1 MDLSFFRRAEQRFSS
16 RAPARLDFGML
27 VATLRTRHAA
37 GPASSLRADASI
49 PAPSFCDP
57 IAEILLAGPA
67 WREAVAAQR
76 GCFNPA
82 FAGQGARSRQLR

>member
-1 MDLSFFRRAEQRFSS
+1 MDLSFFRRAEQRFAS

-27 VATLRTRHAA
+27 VAALRSQREACPAA
-37 GPASSLRADASI
+37 PARTSPPAARVAD
-49 PAPSFCDP
+49 PV
-57 IAEILLAGPA
+57 AEILLAGPA

-82 FAGQGARSRQLR
+82 FARQGAVN

>member
-1 MDLSFFRRAEQRFSS
+1 MDLSFFRRAEQRFAS

-27 VATLRTRHAA
+27 VATLRTQRDSAPAA
-37 GPASSLRADASI
+37 SARAAAS
-49 PAPSFCDP
+49 APESPFADP

-67 WREAVAAQR
+67 WREAVAVQR

-82 FAGQGARSRQLR
+82 FARYGGFN

>member
-1 MDLSFFRRAEQRFSS
+1 MDLSFFRRAEHRFAS
-16 RAPARLDFGML
+16 RTPARLDFGML
-27 VATLRTRHAA
+27 VATLRLQRESAPAA
-37 GPASSLRADASI
+37 ASGAADPVSTERFA
-49 PAPSFCDP
+49 DP

-82 FAGQGARSRQLR
+82 FARQGAVN